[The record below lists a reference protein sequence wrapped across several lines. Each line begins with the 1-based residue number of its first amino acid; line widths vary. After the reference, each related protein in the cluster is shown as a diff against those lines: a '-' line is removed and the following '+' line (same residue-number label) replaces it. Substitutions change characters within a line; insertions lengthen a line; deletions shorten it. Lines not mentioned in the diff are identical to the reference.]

1 MNNIKSKF
9 ENILKENKDLILEKL
24 NDENSSKTMKDLFKD
39 SKIRNSN
46 LNLLKTEE
54 DEKTEDVNNLKDT
67 MYNLK
72 IYIEENTIQQL
83 LSDFSIELNLPYKF
97 IVYFIFIY
105 LYCNYIII

>member
-1 MNNIKSKF
+1 M
-9 ENILKENKDLILEKL
+9 ILEKL